1 MQAQLH
7 AGSAP
12 PTQAA
17 SAAGPN
23 ADALAAAHAPRPH
36 GLLGDASFAMFARV
50 LYLATRLALPPMILA
65 RVSLSEYGLWAACFV
80 LVAYVALA
88 DMGLSSVYV
97 RFVARLHGRGDIDGI
112 GRLLSTGIVSMF
124 AIGTLVF
131 GAVVLSLDPLMGLL
145 KVEPALRP
153 AARVLVVGSVGV
165 FVLDMTLSAFG
176 HALHGLRRVRSEQK
190 VWVASFLLEFVLI
203 VAFLL
208 AELGV
213 NALLAAFALRT
224 VFALTA
230 NMVML
235 RKALPGL
242 RVGPR
247 RFDAAMLRHF
257 AGFGLSVQAST
268 LLSVALHSADRVI
281 SGVLLGPGAI
291 ALFDLGGKLPLSA
304 ASIPSTISRVTLPQ
318 AAALAEA
325 GGPRE
330 RRTLAALY
338 SRATRSVALIA
349 AVPLSF
355 MAAFAVPLS
364 LAWLGQRPELQAL
377 PTVLSACA
385 VGALFHVITGPGS
398 AVFRGMGLV
407 GNEFLYSGLRI
418 ALIGA
423 GIGIAWTVIG
433 HVASAIA
440 IGLAAGTVIAALLYN
455 LHNHRRLGLP
465 TRELLTSVVLPTL
478 APLAVALALLAL
490 WQVIVPVGAGRVTLL
505 GALAAFGAAHCV
517 ACGALLWRWLRADER
532 DAVLRVLR
540 RRA

>member
-12 PTQAA
+12 CAQ
-17 SAAGPN
+17 
-23 ADALAAAHAPRPH
+23 DACTPDRDTGSPAPRAR
-36 GLLGDASFAMFARV
+36 GLLGDATFAMFARV

-97 RFVARLHGRGDIDGI
+97 RFVARLHGRGDTDGI

-124 AIGTLVF
+124 AIGSVVF

-145 KVEPALRP
+145 KIEPALRP

-165 FVLDMTLSAFG
+165 FVLDMALSAFG

-190 VWVASFLLEFVLI
+190 VWMVSFLLEFALI
-203 VAFLL
+203 VAFLQ
-208 AELGV
+208 AGLGV
-213 NALLAAFALRT
+213 NALLTAFALRT

-230 NMVML
+230 NMVLL
-235 RKALPGL
+235 RRALPGL

-247 RFDAAMLRHF
+247 RFDASMLRHF

-268 LLSVALHSADRVI
+268 LLSVALHSADRMI
-281 SGVLLGPGAI
+281 AGVLLGPSAI

-325 GGPRE
+325 GGPQE
-330 RRTLAALY
+330 RRTLATLY

-349 AVPLSF
+349 AVPLGF
-355 MAAFAVPLS
+355 MAAFAAPLC
-364 LAWLGQRPELQAL
+364 LAWLGPRPELQAL
-377 PTVLSACA
+377 PTILSACA

-407 GNEFLYSGLRI
+407 GNEFLYSALRI
-418 ALIGA
+418 VLIAAAIAL
-423 GIGIAWTVIG
+423 AWATIG
-433 HVASAIA
+433 HGASAIA
-440 IGLAAGTVIAALLYN
+440 IGLAAGTVIAALVYN
-455 LHNHRRLGLP
+455 LHNHRRLQLP
-465 TRELLTSVVLPTL
+465 ARELLTAIVLPSL
-478 APLAVALALLAL
+478 APLAVALSLLVL
-490 WQVIVPVGAGRVTLL
+490 WQMLVPVGIGRFALL
-505 GALAAFGAAHCV
+505 GVLAGFGAVHCLV
-517 ACGALLWRWLRADER
+517 CGALLWRWLRADER

-540 RRA
+540 RRT